1 MTRRFTLLEVVV
13 AIGVFAIGLGLV
25 LGITSGARLRMER
38 AEREARNRHI
48 LTQAV
53 EYYLMVDKGSEAS
66 PPEEV
71 FPYED
76 YTVSVDFD
84 DPVLPDDCPDAFNGC
99 RLRVMRVEVFNKEGE
114 SCGAMKV
121 ERIVMDR

>member
-1 MTRRFTLLEVVV
+1 MIRRFTLLEVVV
-13 AIGVFAIGLGLV
+13 AIGIFAVGLGLV

-53 EYYLMVDKGSEAS
+53 EYYLLVNKGSEAT

-71 FPYED
+71 FPYPD
-76 YTVSVDFD
+76 YTVDVDFD
-84 DPVLPDDCPDAFNGC
+84 DPVLPDDCSDELNGF
-99 RLRVMRVEVFNKEGE
+99 RLRAMKVEVFNKEGV
-114 SCGAMKV
+114 SCGAMEV
-121 ERIVMDR
+121 ERIMAE